1 MQACNHFHKNLLT
14 TCTYRN
20 IIINEF
26 CENAFIGKGRI
37 TLMNKNEI
45 ALLAPA
51 NGQVIALSK
60 TSDPIFSKGTM
71 GDGFGLT
78 PTDNTVLAPVSGTIS
93 MIAETKHA
101 IGITTKDGLEVLVHM
116 GVDTVGLKGEPFDV
130 VIKNGQEV
138 KAGDQIATMNI
149 EMIKAKDLD
158 TTIMTLITNSSMK
171 LDGLDVTEGKAEA
184 GDTVARAYLKES
196 KEDSSDKKLSYD
208 ELATFIIKNVGGKD
222 NINNLI
228 HCITRLRFYLKDESK
243 ANDDILKNQRGILDV
258 MHAGGQYQVVIGNEV
273 TNVYDA
279 VMKQLPGLSDNPA
292 PQTNN
297 QDDGKNPVSRAF
309 SNLIGFITGSMSPVI
324 GVIAASGIIKG
335 LLALLT
341 LPQLGALLS
350 VKSPVYVTVSAM
362 ADSAFF
368 FLPVLVGFAA
378 AKRLGSD
385 PMIAAVIGGFLV
397 YPQMITWGKSMTT
410 MFSLGSWNFQFLNY
424 SYSIFPMIL
433 AAWLAKECEQWL
445 KKALPSYLQM
455 IFTPLITILVVSTIT
470 LVITG
475 PIIQGAA
482 NGIAVFINW
491 LVSASGWVGGLII
504 GAFYQLLVIFGLHW
518 GVVPLVAQ
526 QIASTGQSSLNAIIC
541 ATMVSQGAAVLAVAI
556 KSKKADMKELGIA
569 AAISAF
575 CGVTEP
581 AIYGI
586 NLRYKKV
593 FASGC
598 IGSAFGGLVTGLMH
612 GTMYGFTGGLI
623 GFSSFFN
630 PAHPTQLNSFYTFLI
645 ASAVS
650 IIVSFIAVWVWGYND
665 NMTMGK
671 KVAKKQRPGSAK

>member
-1 MQACNHFHKNLLT
+1 
-14 TCTYRN
+14 
-20 IIINEF
+20 
-26 CENAFIGKGRI
+26 
-37 TLMNKNEI
+37 MNKNEI

-279 VMKQLPGLSDNPA
+279 VIKQLPGLSDNPS

-445 KKALPSYLQM
+445 KKVLPSYLQM

-482 NGIAVFINW
+482 NGIAVFIKW

-541 ATMVSQGAAVLAVAI
+541 ATMGSQGAAVLAGAI

-630 PAHPTQLNSFYTFLI
+630 PVHPTQLNSFYTFLI

>member
-1 MQACNHFHKNLLT
+1 MDLKF
-14 TCTYRN
+14 
-20 IIINEF
+20 IND
-26 CENAFIGKGRI
+26 KG
-37 TLMNKNEI
+37 
-45 ALLAPA
+45 
-51 NGQVIALSK
+51 
-60 TSDPIFSKGTM
+60 
-71 GDGFGLT
+71 
-78 PTDNTVLAPVSGTIS
+78 
-93 MIAETKHA
+93 
-101 IGITTKDGLEVLVHM
+101 
-116 GVDTVGLKGEPFDV
+116 
-130 VIKNGQEV
+130 
-138 KAGDQIATMNI
+138 
-149 EMIKAKDLD
+149 LD
-158 TTIMTLITNSSMK
+158 TTIMVLITNSNDK
-171 LDGLDVTEGKAEA
+171 LDGLDVSEGPAKT
-184 GDTVARAYLKES
+184 GDVVAHAYLKTANENQN
-196 KEDSSDKKLSYD
+196 SDKKLSYD

-243 ANDDILKNQRGILDV
+243 ANDDVLKNQRGILDV

-279 VMKQLPGLSDNPA
+279 VMKQLPGLSDKPA
-292 PQTNN
+292 PQTNEN
-297 QDDGKNPVSRAF
+297 DNRNPVAKAF
-309 SNLIGFITGSMSPVI
+309 GNLIGFITGSMSPVI

-341 LPQLGALLS
+341 LPQLGALLN
-350 VKSPVYVTVSAM
+350 VKSPVYITVSAM

-368 FLPVLVGFAA
+368 FLPILVGFSA

-385 PMIAAVIGGFLV
+385 PIIAAVIGGFFT
-397 YPQMITWGKSMTT
+397 YPQMITWGTAGKM
-410 MFSLGSWNFQFLNY
+410 MFNLGGWNFQFLNY

-433 AAWLAKECEQWL
+433 AAWLAAKCEDWL
-445 KKALPSYLQM
+445 KKVLPSYLQM
-455 IFTPLITILVVSTIT
+455 IFVPLITILVVSTIT
-470 LVITG
+470 WVITG
-475 PIIQGAA
+475 PVIQGAA

-491 LVSASGWVGGLII
+491 LVSASGWLGGLVI

-541 ATMVSQGAAVLAVAI
+541 STMIAQGAAVLAVAV

-650 IIVSFIAVWVWGYND
+650 IVVAFIVTWVWGYND

-671 KVAKKQRPGSAK
+671 KVEKKQRPGTK

>member
-1 MQACNHFHKNLLT
+1 
-14 TCTYRN
+14 
-20 IIINEF
+20 
-26 CENAFIGKGRI
+26 
-37 TLMNKNEI
+37 MNKNEI

-138 KAGDQIATMNI
+138 KASDQIATMNI

-279 VMKQLPGLSDNPA
+279 VMKQLPGLSENPA

-445 KKALPSYLQM
+445 KKVLPSYLQM

>member
-1 MQACNHFHKNLLT
+1 
-14 TCTYRN
+14 
-20 IIINEF
+20 
-26 CENAFIGKGRI
+26 
-37 TLMNKNEI
+37 MNKNEI

-196 KEDSSDKKLSYD
+196 KEDSSDTYD

-445 KKALPSYLQM
+445 KKVLPSYLQM

>member
-1 MQACNHFHKNLLT
+1 
-14 TCTYRN
+14 
-20 IIINEF
+20 
-26 CENAFIGKGRI
+26 
-37 TLMNKNEI
+37 MNKNEI

-279 VMKQLPGLSDNPA
+279 VIKQLPGLSDNPS

-297 QDDGKNPVSRAF
+297 QDDGKNHVSRAF

-445 KKALPSYLQM
+445 KKVLPSYLQM

>member
-1 MQACNHFHKNLLT
+1 
-14 TCTYRN
+14 
-20 IIINEF
+20 
-26 CENAFIGKGRI
+26 
-37 TLMNKNEI
+37 MNKNEI

-445 KKALPSYLQM
+445 KKVLPSYLQM

-482 NGIAVFINW
+482 NGIAVSINW

>member
-1 MQACNHFHKNLLT
+1 MQN
-14 TCTYRN
+14 
-20 IIINEF
+20 NE
-26 CENAFIGKGRI
+26 
-37 TLMNKNEI
+37 T

-71 GDGFGLT
+71 GQGFGLT
-78 PTDNTVLAPVSGTIS
+78 PSDGEVVAPVSGKVT
-93 MIAETKHA
+93 MIADTKHA
-101 IGITTKDGLEVLVHM
+101 IGITTAEGLEVLVHM
-116 GVDTVGLKGEPFDV
+116 GVDTVGLKGEPFEV
-130 VIKNGQEV
+130 LIKNGDTVE
-138 KAGDQIATMNI
+138 AGQDIATMDLDF
-149 EMIKAKDLD
+149 IKSKNLD
-158 TTIMTLITNSSMK
+158 TTIMVLITNSAMK
-171 LDGLDVTEGKAEA
+171 IDGLDVEEGSAKT
-184 GDTVARAYLKES
+184 GDVVAHAYLKEE
-196 KEDSSDKKLSYD
+196 KEEDTSNKKLSYD

-222 NINNLI
+222 NINSLV
-228 HCITRLRFYLKDESK
+228 HCITRLRFNLKDEAK
-243 ANDDILKNQRGILDV
+243 ANDEKLKNQRGILDV

-273 TNVYDA
+273 TNVFDA
-279 VMKQLPGLSDNPA
+279 VMKQLPGLGNNPA
-292 PQTNN
+292 PEQTSQN
-297 QDDGKNPVSRAF
+297 DGKNPVSRAF
-309 SNLIGFITGSMSPVI
+309 GNLIGFITGSMSPVI

-341 LPQLGALLS
+341 LPQLGALLN
-350 VKSPVYVTVSAM
+350 VKSPVYITVSAM

-368 FLPVLVGFAA
+368 FLPIMVGFAA
-378 AKRLGSD
+378 AKRLNSD
-385 PMIAAVIGGFLV
+385 PIIAAVIGGFIT
-397 YPQMITWGKSMTT
+397 YPQMITWGTAGKM

-433 AAWLAKECEQWL
+433 AAWLAAKCEIWL
-445 KKALPSYLQM
+445 KKVLPSYLQM
-455 IFTPLITILVVSTIT
+455 IFVPLITILVVSTIT

-475 PIIQGAA
+475 PVIQGAA

-491 LVSASGWVGGLII
+491 LVSASGWIGGLVI

-541 ATMVSQGAAVLAVAI
+541 STMVAQGAAVLAVAV

-581 AIYGI
+581 ALYGI

-612 GTMYGFTGGLI
+612 GTMFGFTGGLI

-650 IIVSFIAVWVWGYND
+650 IVVAFIATWVWGYND

-671 KVAKKQRPGSAK
+671 KVEKKHRLGSAK

>member
-1 MQACNHFHKNLLT
+1 
-14 TCTYRN
+14 
-20 IIINEF
+20 
-26 CENAFIGKGRI
+26 
-37 TLMNKNEI
+37 MNKNEI

-279 VMKQLPGLSDNPA
+279 VIKQLPGLSDNPS

-445 KKALPSYLQM
+445 KKVLPSYLQM

-671 KVAKKQRPGSAK
+671 KVANKQRPGSAK

>member
-1 MQACNHFHKNLLT
+1 
-14 TCTYRN
+14 
-20 IIINEF
+20 
-26 CENAFIGKGRI
+26 
-37 TLMNKNEI
+37 MNKNEI

-279 VMKQLPGLSDNPA
+279 VMKQLPGLSDNPS

>member
-1 MQACNHFHKNLLT
+1 
-14 TCTYRN
+14 
-20 IIINEF
+20 
-26 CENAFIGKGRI
+26 
-37 TLMNKNEI
+37 MNKNEI

-60 TSDPIFSKGTM
+60 TSDPIFSKGTI

-445 KKALPSYLQM
+445 KKVLPSYLQM

>member
-1 MQACNHFHKNLLT
+1 
-14 TCTYRN
+14 
-20 IIINEF
+20 
-26 CENAFIGKGRI
+26 
-37 TLMNKNEI
+37 MNKNEI

-279 VMKQLPGLSDNPA
+279 VIKQLPGLSDNPS

-445 KKALPSYLQM
+445 KKVLPSYLQM

>member
-1 MQACNHFHKNLLT
+1 
-14 TCTYRN
+14 
-20 IIINEF
+20 
-26 CENAFIGKGRI
+26 
-37 TLMNKNEI
+37 MNKNEI

-149 EMIKAKDLD
+149 EMITAKDLD

-279 VMKQLPGLSDNPA
+279 VIKQLPGLSDNPS

-445 KKALPSYLQM
+445 KKVLPSYLQM

>member
-1 MQACNHFHKNLLT
+1 
-14 TCTYRN
+14 
-20 IIINEF
+20 
-26 CENAFIGKGRI
+26 
-37 TLMNKNEI
+37 MNKNEI

-279 VMKQLPGLSDNPA
+279 VMKQLPGLSENPA

-445 KKALPSYLQM
+445 KKVLPSYLQM

>member
-1 MQACNHFHKNLLT
+1 
-14 TCTYRN
+14 
-20 IIINEF
+20 
-26 CENAFIGKGRI
+26 
-37 TLMNKNEI
+37 MNKNEI

-130 VIKNGQEV
+130 VIKDGQEV

-433 AAWLAKECEQWL
+433 AAWLAKKCEQWL
-445 KKALPSYLQM
+445 KKVLPSYLQM

>member
-1 MQACNHFHKNLLT
+1 
-14 TCTYRN
+14 
-20 IIINEF
+20 
-26 CENAFIGKGRI
+26 
-37 TLMNKNEI
+37 MNKNEI

-350 VKSPVYVTVSAM
+350 VKSPVYVTVSSM

-445 KKALPSYLQM
+445 KKVLPSYLQM

-482 NGIAVFINW
+482 NGITVFINW

>member
-1 MQACNHFHKNLLT
+1 
-14 TCTYRN
+14 
-20 IIINEF
+20 
-26 CENAFIGKGRI
+26 
-37 TLMNKNEI
+37 MNKNEI

-184 GDTVARAYLKES
+184 GDTVAQAYLKES

-445 KKALPSYLQM
+445 KKVLPSYLQM

>member
-1 MQACNHFHKNLLT
+1 
-14 TCTYRN
+14 
-20 IIINEF
+20 
-26 CENAFIGKGRI
+26 
-37 TLMNKNEI
+37 MNKNEI

-60 TSDPIFSKGTM
+60 TSDTIFSKGTM

-279 VMKQLPGLSDNPA
+279 VMKQLPGLSDNPS

-309 SNLIGFITGSMSPVI
+309 SNLIGFITGSMSPAI

-445 KKALPSYLQM
+445 KKVLPSYLQM

-630 PAHPTQLNSFYTFLI
+630 PAHPTPLNSFYTFLI

>member
-1 MQACNHFHKNLLT
+1 
-14 TCTYRN
+14 
-20 IIINEF
+20 
-26 CENAFIGKGRI
+26 
-37 TLMNKNEI
+37 MNKNEI

-279 VMKQLPGLSDNPA
+279 VIKQLPGLSDNPS

-335 LLALLT
+335 LLVLLT

-445 KKALPSYLQM
+445 KKVLPSYLQM

>member
-1 MQACNHFHKNLLT
+1 
-14 TCTYRN
+14 
-20 IIINEF
+20 
-26 CENAFIGKGRI
+26 
-37 TLMNKNEI
+37 MNKNEI

-130 VIKNGQEV
+130 VIKDGQEV

-445 KKALPSYLQM
+445 KKVLPSYLQM
-455 IFTPLITILVVSTIT
+455 IFIPLITILVVSTIT

-504 GAFYQLLVIFGLHW
+504 GAFYQLLVIFGLHL

-623 GFSSFFN
+623 GFSSFFT
-630 PAHPTQLNSFYTFLI
+630 PAHPTQLNSFYT
-645 ASAVS
+645 
-650 IIVSFIAVWVWGYND
+650 
-665 NMTMGK
+665 
-671 KVAKKQRPGSAK
+671 

>member
-1 MQACNHFHKNLLT
+1 
-14 TCTYRN
+14 
-20 IIINEF
+20 
-26 CENAFIGKGRI
+26 
-37 TLMNKNEI
+37 MNKNEI

-279 VMKQLPGLSDNPA
+279 VMKQLPGLSDNPS

-445 KKALPSYLQM
+445 KKVLPSYLQM

-671 KVAKKQRPGSAK
+671 KVAKK

>member
-1 MQACNHFHKNLLT
+1 
-14 TCTYRN
+14 
-20 IIINEF
+20 
-26 CENAFIGKGRI
+26 
-37 TLMNKNEI
+37 MNKNEI

-410 MFSLGSWNFQFLNY
+410 MFSLGSCNFQFLNY